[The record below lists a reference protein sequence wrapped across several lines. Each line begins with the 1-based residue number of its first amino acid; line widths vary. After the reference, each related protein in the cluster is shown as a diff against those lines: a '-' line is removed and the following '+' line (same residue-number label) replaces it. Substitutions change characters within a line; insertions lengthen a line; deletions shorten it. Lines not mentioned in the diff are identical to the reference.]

1 VTLTL
6 LEKTLIDN
14 ARTHQEVLANY
25 YPKYQARKSVGDD
38 HTEYLKHSGALTDLV
53 SLTLLPILCHLHIMI
68 VG

>member
-1 VTLTL
+1 MTLTL

-53 SLTLLPILCHLHIMI
+53 
-68 VG
+68 VGCK